1 MERTSLSYPS
11 TDRLRRFLALAEP
24 LARGFAERAAT
35 HDADGSF
42 PHENFA
48 DLRAAGLLALTVPEK
63 YGGLGA
69 NELECVLTLERL
81 AWGDAS
87 TALALAMSLSNLGQ
101 IAEGGLWPERAP
113 ALFREVVEQGATINA
128 AQAEPEMGSPSY
140 GGLPAT
146 TATRAP
152 SGGWRINGRKIYTTG
167 APGLRYFIVMAT
179 IQEEG
184 QPPRIGDFLVPSDA
198 QGLRIEETWNA
209 LALRASGSHDL
220 ILEDVV
226 LDAASLLSARDP
238 GQPDPRA
245 ALGLPWGSLTLAA
258 VYNGVALA
266 ARDEA
271 AHFAATRAPTA
282 LGKPIGE
289 LPTVRL
295 RLGEIEALLLASRR
309 VMYGLA
315 ADWVAAAPENRPA
328 LRQEAPLVKTIVTTN
343 AARITEIAM
352 RIAGGHGL
360 QRGSLERYFRDARAG
375 LVNAPVE
382 DVVLQN
388 AGRAAVDAAA
398 ERASGQAGE
407 TAGE

>member
-1 MERTSLSYPS
+1 MKYPS
-11 TDRLRRFLALAEP
+11 TDRQRHFLALAGP
-24 LARGFAERAAT
+24 LARVFAERAVA

-42 PHENFA
+42 PFENFA
-48 DLRAAGLLALTVPEK
+48 DLRASGLLALTTPEA

-69 NELECVLTLERL
+69 NEVEYVLTLERL

-87 TALALAMSLSNLGQ
+87 TALALGMSLSNLGQ
-101 IAEGGLWPERAP
+101 LAEGDLWPDRAP
-113 ALFREVVEQGATINA
+113 ALFREVVANGAMINA

-146 TATRAP
+146 TARRDP
-152 SGGWRINGRKIYTTG
+152 SGGWRLDGRKIYTTG
-167 APGLRYFIVMAT
+167 APGLRYFLVMAT

-184 QPPRIGDFLVPSDA
+184 QPPRIGDFLTPCDA
-198 QGLRIEETWNA
+198 PGVRVEETWNG

-220 ILEDVV
+220 VLEGAM
-226 LDAASLLSARDP
+226 LPADALLGAREP

-258 VYNGVALA
+258 VYTGVALA
-266 ARDEA
+266 ASDEINR
-271 AHFAATRAPTA
+271 FAATRAPTA

-295 RLGEIEALLLASRR
+295 HLGEIEALLLASRR

-315 ADWVAAAPENRPA
+315 EDWVTSPDSRPR
-328 LRQEAPLVKTIVTTN
+328 LRQEAPLVKTITTAN
-343 AARITEIAM
+343 AARVTDLAM

-360 QRGSLERYFRDARAG
+360 QRGLRLERLFRDARAG
-375 LVNAPVE
+375 LVNAPTE

-388 AGRAAVDAAA
+388 AGKAAVDAAA
-398 ERASGQAGE
+398 KQAGE
-407 TAGE
+407 